1 MMNAKNE
8 IEKFNLQEE
17 IKKSKQT
24 GVKLVK
30 VPLLN
35 NFRLVDGKL
44 QYDIEDYIETPI
56 HFLKDEKLN

>member
-1 MMNAKNE
+1 MKIINKV
-8 IEKFNLQEE
+8 EKFNLQEE
-17 IKKSKQT
+17 IQKSKQT
-24 GVKLVK
+24 DVKLVK

-35 NFRLVDGKL
+35 NFRLVDGKF